1 MVDQWILNLPLW
13 GLFLILVASLF
24 VLARSADSFI
34 DQAVELSFGMGLPK
48 LIVGVTIVS
57 LGTTFPEVI
66 VSVFSAWHG
75 NYGIALGNAVGS
87 IICDTA
93 LILGLASLLGPIQMK
108 SSLISKQAWIQLSAG
123 CLLVLFCLPYS
134 DMGRVFSNGGRLPQW
149 AGFIFLFLLVGYLFL
164 SFSWAKKDQRKD
176 DPKEQEPKVT
186 HNYKIKSI
194 LSFMFIALI
203 FILIS
208 SELLIITAAE
218 VARRFLVPESV
229 IAITLVAF
237 GTSLPELV
245 TAITSV
251 RKGHGE
257 IALGNVIG
265 ADILNVFLVAG
276 ASASFSPVGLKADPY
291 FFTNSFPIMILV
303 LVILRIGLYQSK
315 EQFQK
320 KYGLLLIISYFCM
333 LYFNFTKLSL

>member
-1 MVDQWILNLPLW
+1 
-13 GLFLILVASLF
+13 
-24 VLARSADSFI
+24 
-34 DQAVELSFGMGLPK
+34 
-48 LIVGVTIVS
+48 
-57 LGTTFPEVI
+57 
-66 VSVFSAWHG
+66 
-75 NYGIALGNAVGS
+75 
-87 IICDTA
+87 
-93 LILGLASLLGPIQMK
+93 
-108 SSLISKQAWIQLSAG
+108 
-123 CLLVLFCLPYS
+123 
-134 DMGRVFSNGGRLPQW
+134 
-149 AGFIFLFLLVGYLFL
+149 
-164 SFSWAKKDQRKD
+164 
-176 DPKEQEPKVT
+176 
-186 HNYKIKSI
+186 
-194 LSFMFIALI
+194 MFIALI

-251 RKGHGE
+251 KKGHGE

-320 KYGLLLIISYFCM
+320 KYGLLLILSYFCM